1 MKKIGIFTSIS
12 ALLLLVFS
20 IPALCQVSTVSGS
33 LAGTVYD
40 PSAAVIPAAKVTIIG
55 PTETR
60 IQDTDPDGSF
70 TFRTLAPGVYE
81 VVVEKAGFKVYR
93 ASNVRVNVNQ
103 VATIHVMLEVGA
115 ATQTIEVSTPTVRID
130 TTSTN
135 VTTAVSD
142 TTYAKLPLGRNVSAL
157 FYIAAGVANGI
168 GAGPA
173 NPSISGGSG
182 LENLYVADGVNIT
195 DSGFGGLGTFSRE
208 YGSLGTGINMA
219 FVKEVDIKTG
229 GFEPQYGKATGG
241 VVQIVTKSGTDK
253 YHGSITGYFQPKG
266 FEATRLH
273 PDDFGLL
280 NQYGKGLHVAGY
292 DVAGE
297 FGGPVPGVRKH
308 LFFFGSFDPTW
319 NRIYSLAPP
328 ASALFQHGPY
338 ILRTNAYNYASKLTY
353 KINDK
358 HQVNFSF
365 FGDPSHTTTSPW
377 RSLTADN
384 STRFSKLTYGT
395 RDLVARY
402 SGTLSP
408 TWLISGSFTWD
419 HNTFTETPTS
429 NLNEIIDDTQTDG
442 LPGQRGEF
450 TPVGL
455 GYLENTIADTYD
467 FDVSTTKTLNFVG
480 SHTINVGYHLEIP
493 HFNGTRDYSGPLSPI
508 PATNAEGDSV
518 TSFGVDPSL
527 VGVPTSAQYYL
538 LLADSSCTL
547 CPLMN
552 VPGYS
557 AMQPVYLRQRRGIFG
572 ATAFNT
578 HARYNAAYVSD
589 NWKINKN
596 LTLDLGLRYEQQRLI
611 GNVVQYTLTNNWL
624 PRLGVTFDPV
634 GDRKT
639 KIYANFGRYDYVL
652 PLDVAERS
660 LSTENDFTN
669 SRLAPDYTINSG
681 GQRVVTINPYGTV
694 TPILDA
700 AHVLNNV
707 GAFDV
712 NGNCITATGC
722 GITHNFTVS
731 TQGAIEAIAPGTKME
746 YEDEYMVGI
755 DRDMGHGI
763 IFSARYINRRM
774 KRIIEDTGG
783 ISPEAA
789 NAGVPQV
796 YGIANV
802 GASTDLFTNP
812 IEHLFT
818 PQISDGTV
826 AGYPKGDIMNI
837 PAACQ
842 PSVDPKTGL
851 HTADYLD
858 LYQTD
863 TFGNVVGSACFNPL
877 GVNGLAP
884 GTDTP
889 DGVPDGFPNA
899 VRTYNAVEIEF
910 NKAFSNNWL
919 IHANWRIA
927 KLYGNFEGA
936 LRNDNSQT
944 DPGISSLYDFT
955 AGEMNL
961 LGDQFKP
968 GVLNTDRRHIV
979 NFYSAYVIPGGPL
992 SGLTIGPGVTLESG
1006 IPINDLYAHPIY
1018 QNQGEIPVG
1027 GRGSE
1032 GRTPVTGQVN
1042 LHLDYPFKLSE
1053 RFSLLVGWDFFNIGN
1068 TRTLQYPNQFADL
1081 GFGIPN
1087 ADFLKPHSEGQ
1098 TPTTDVYNPTF
1109 QNPFSMRGMVE
1120 LKF

>member
-1 MKKIGIFTSIS
+1 MNRKKILALTLE
-12 ALLLLVFS
+12 LLLLAVS
-20 IPALCQVSTVSGS
+20 IPALCQVSTVNGS

-40 PSAAVIPAAKVTIIG
+40 TSGAVIPSAKVTIVG
-55 PTETR
+55 PTGSRATY
-60 IQDTDPDGSF
+60 TDSNGNFIFRVLPPGSYQ
-70 TFRTLAPGVYE
+70 TS
-81 VVVEKAGFKVYR
+81 VEKSGFKAYKISG
-93 ASNVRVNVNQ
+93 AQVNVNQ
-103 VATIHVMLEVGA
+103 VTTIHVTLVVGA
-115 ATQTIEVSTPTVRID
+115 ATQSIEVTTPAIRVD
-130 TTSTN
+130 TSSTN

-142 TTYAKLPLGRNVSAL
+142 TVYAKLPLGRNVSSL
-157 FYIAAGVANGI
+157 FYMAPGVANGI

-195 DSGFGGLGTFSRE
+195 DSGFGGLGTFARE

-241 VVQIVTKSGTDK
+241 IVQIVTKSGTDK
-253 YHGSITGYFQPKG
+253 YHGSITGYFQPKD
-266 FEATRLH
+266 FEATRLQ
-273 PDDFGLL
+273 PDDFGLVTK
-280 NQYGKGLHVAGY
+280 YGKALHPEGF

-297 FGGPVPGVRKH
+297 LGGPVPKVSNH

-338 ILRTNAYNYASKLTY
+338 TLRTNTYNYASKMTY

-365 FGDPSHTTTSPW
+365 FGDPSHTGNSPW

-384 STRFSKLTYGT
+384 NTRFTTLTYGT

-402 SGTLSP
+402 SGMLSP

-419 HNTFTETPTS
+419 HNTFTETPAS

-467 FDVSTTKTLNFVG
+467 FDVSTTKTVSFAG
-480 SHTINVGYHLEIP
+480 SHAISIGYHFEIP

-508 PATNAEGDSV
+508 PATNAAGDPL

-527 VGVPTSAQYYL
+527 IGTQVSAQYIL
-538 LLADSSCTL
+538 LLAPSSCTL

-552 VPGYS
+552 IPGYS
-557 AMQPVYLRQRRGIFG
+557 SLQPVYLRQRRGIFG
-572 ATAFNT
+572 TTAFNT
-578 HARYNAAYVSD
+578 HAKYHAAYIEDV
-589 NWKINKN
+589 WKMNKN
-596 LTLDLGLRYEQQRLI
+596 LTLDLGMRYEQQRLI
-611 GNVVQYTLTNNWL
+611 GNVVQYSLTDNWL
-624 PRLGVTFDPV
+624 PRIGVTFDPI

-660 LSTENDFTN
+660 LSTENDFYS
-669 SRLAPDYTINSG
+669 SRLAPDYVVNG
-681 GQRVVTINPYGTV
+681 NGQRTVTINQYGTV

-700 AHVLNNV
+700 AHTLNNV
-707 GAFDV
+707 GSFDA
-712 NGNCITATGC
+712 NGNCITASGC

-731 TQGAIEAIAPGTKME
+731 TQGAIEPFAPGTRME
-746 YEDEYMVGI
+746 FEDEYMVGI
-755 DRDMGHGI
+755 DRDLGHGI
-763 IFSARYINRRM
+763 IFSARYIDRRL

-789 NAGVPQV
+789 NAGIPQYYV
-796 YGIANV
+796 IANV
-802 GASTDLFTNP
+802 GSTSDLFVNP

-818 PQISDGTV
+818 PIVDKNG
-826 AGYPKGDIMNI
+826 NI
-837 PAACQ
+837 TNYPAACVASDG
-842 PSVDPKTGL
+842 SVPY
-851 HTADYLD
+851 ADIN
-858 LYQTD
+858 QQD
-863 TFGNVVGSACFNPL
+863 TFGNVIGSACFNPT
-877 GVNGLAP
+877 GANGQDP
-884 GTDTP
+884 GLDSP
-889 DGVPDGFPNA
+889 DGVSDGFANP
-899 VRTYNAVEIEF
+899 VRNYDAVEIEF
-910 NKAFSNNWL
+910 NKSFSNNWMMR
-919 IHANWRIA
+919 ANWRIA

-936 LRNDNSQT
+936 LRNDNAQF

-955 AGEMNL
+955 TGEMNL

-968 GVLNTDRRHIV
+968 GVLNTDRLHIV
-979 NFYSAYVIPGGPL
+979 NFYSAYVIPGGPF
-992 SGLTIGPGVTLESG
+992 SGLTIGPGITLESG
-1006 IPINDLYAHPIY
+1006 VPFNDLKAHPIY
-1018 QNQGEIPVG
+1018 QNAGEIPVG
-1027 GRGSE
+1027 GRGVL

-1053 RFSLLVGWDFFNIGN
+1053 HFNVVVGWDFFNIGN
-1068 TRTLQYPNQFADL
+1068 TRTLQYPNQNEDL
-1081 GFGIPN
+1081 SFGVPN
-1087 ADFLKPHSEGQ
+1087 ADFKKPFAEGP

-1109 QNPFSMRGMVE
+1109 QAPFSMRGMVRLE
-1120 LKF
+1120 F